1 MTRAHR
7 WRSSL
12 LGTST
17 VIHGLRQTPL
27 QINIKSCYLDEIH
40 NDLKRTYPMDDFF
53 NDHIGDLSKILN
65 TYAYVNNGMGY
76 AQGMTFLTFILY
88 KTFYKDD
95 PTFVMED
102 TFYSLHNIIQV
113 IRPAYPLNKN
123 DKNVLD
129 FNENAVSTVMLLISK
144 RNKQLAM
151 RVKELNIMQIFICQ
165 NIPSL
170 FGTKFNINDC
180 CIVWD
185 FIICASTQYT
195 MFHHILCVIAGM
207 ILSIEPLIM
216 CMSYESILS
225 IMQSSGIYKVRRVL
239 GLAYS
244 VI

>member
-1 MTRAHR
+1 MSRAQR

-12 LGTST
+12 LGSST
-17 VIHGLRQTPL
+17 MIHGLRQTPL
-27 QINIKSCYLDEIH
+27 RIDIKSSHCDDIY

-53 NDHIGDLSKILN
+53 NDHIGDLSNILN

-76 AQGMTFLTFILY
+76 AQGMTFLAFILY
-88 KTFYKDD
+88 KVYYKDD
-95 PTFVMED
+95 HAFVVED

-113 IRPAYPLNKN
+113 IRPAYPLNEM

-129 FNENAVSTVMLLISK
+129 FNENAVSSVMLLISK
-144 RNKQLAM
+144 RNKKLAI

-170 FGTKFNINDC
+170 FGIKFNINDC
-180 CIVWD
+180 CIIWD
-185 FIICASTQYT
+185 FIICVSTRYD
-195 MFHHILCVIAGM
+195 MFHRILCVIAGM
-207 ILSIEPLIM
+207 ILSIEPLIL
-216 CMSYESILS
+216 CMSYDSVLS
-225 IMQSSGIYKVRRVL
+225 IMQTSGIYKVRRVL